1 MSSDKETQI
10 VNTLARLVGF
20 IRVMACGAVAIFLA
34 GATCTLW
41 FQTRIEQRIE
51 LQVRLGRRRRAYVH
65 GFVGQRHMRGVA
77 VGIAVNSY
85 GLVAQV
91 SCGANH
97 PAGDLTTVGDQYC
110 VEHATHILKT
120 P

>member
-51 LQVRLGRRRRAYVH
+51 RSMKIDEFLRWEEQIRTDNPQLKIKS
-65 GFVGQRHMRGVA
+65 M
-77 VGIAVNSY
+77 
-85 GLVAQV
+85 GLFHHSSHSNRWTSWPPEPQLARTL
-91 SCGANH
+91 SR
-97 PAGDLTTVGDQYC
+97 Y
-110 VEHATHILKT
+110 
-120 P
+120 